1 MTHLDILE
9 RHGIKGLDAE
19 TALRCF
25 EQRGGIVGAHEALAR
40 HFGSDAVRVALVL
53 LREQT

>member
-1 MTHLDILE
+1 MSYVDVLE
-9 RHGIKGLDAE
+9 RHGIKGSDAQ

-25 EQRGGIVGAHEALAR
+25 EQRGGLLGAHEALAK

-53 LREQT
+53 LRETP